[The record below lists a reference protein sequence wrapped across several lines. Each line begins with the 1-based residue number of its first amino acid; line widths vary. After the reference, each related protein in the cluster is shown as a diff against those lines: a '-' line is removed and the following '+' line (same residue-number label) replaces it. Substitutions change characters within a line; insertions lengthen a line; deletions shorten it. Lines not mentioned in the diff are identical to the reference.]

1 MLNTN
6 LQSRSLDRRD
16 RAHGLS
22 LVELMIGLAVGLILV
37 AGALTLFAS
46 NVVGTRNLVR
56 ETRVNQD
63 LRAAAD
69 LINRDLRRA
78 GYWANAVNGTILP
91 LGGASAPANPY
102 TGISGTFGATSS
114 QVNYNF
120 TRDTNDTLNANEQ
133 FGFRLSGG
141 AIQMKTDSTTWQSV
155 TDPDIVTVTKFQVT
169 DTQTNVAV
177 GDMCTIG
184 CNTTPPT
191 PASAPTSACPN
202 PPTVIMHRF
211 DVLIEGN
218 AATDSRIKR
227 TLRESVRVRNNQ
239 FSGSCP

>member
-1 MLNTN
+1 
-6 LQSRSLDRRD
+6 
-16 RAHGLS
+16 
-22 LVELMIGLAVGLILV
+22 MIGLAVGLILV

-46 NVVGTRNLVR
+46 NVVGSRNLVR
-56 ETRVNQD
+56 ETRLNQD

-78 GYWANAVNGTILP
+78 GYWEGAVNGTILP
-91 LGGASAPANPY
+91 SGAASAPANPY
-102 TGISGTFGATSS
+102 AGTSGTFGAMSS

-120 TRDTNDTLNANEQ
+120 ARDANDTLNTNEQ

-141 AIQMKTDSTTWQSV
+141 AIQMQTDSTTWQSV
-155 TDPDIVTVTKFQVT
+155 TDPDIVTVTRLQIT
-169 DTQTNVAV
+169 DTQTNIAV
-177 GDMCTIG
+177 GDMCTLG

-191 PASAPTSACPN
+191 PASAPTGSCPN
-202 PPTVIMHRF
+202 PPTVILHRF